1 MSRIVNGLKSL
12 ILGFLGKSGVTVTNN
27 SDAQKT
33 PRPEPLKPNYPK
45 LNPQVYL
52 EALEKEVG
60 KVCYISIDDNPKT
73 VENERRTFCNFFVR
87 EVCKW
92 FGWTNFESPDRDQAG
107 EITRYMRSHPQQWQ
121 KLAVQDGPDYD
132 KAAQLASEG
141 CLIVAAQEAP
151 TPPPTGHVA
160 VITPQGGTIYSP
172 SWSKTVPYAANV
184 GGKNWCGKPL
194 SQAFKTEPEL
204 FLFLG
209 N

>member
-1 MSRIVNGLKSL
+1 LAGLIKGL
-12 ILGFLGKSGVTVTNN
+12 LGNKGVTVTN
-27 SDAQKT
+27 SDTQK
-33 PRPEPLKPNYPK
+33 PPSPAPLQPNYPK
-45 LNPQVYL
+45 LNPKVYAESL
-52 EALEKEVG
+52 SKEVEDS
-60 KVCYISIDDNPKT
+60 KYIPTEDDPKT
-73 VENERRTFCNFFVR
+73 VENERQTFCNYFVR

-107 EITRYMRSHPQQWQ
+107 EIARYMRSHPQQWQ

-132 KAAQLASEG
+132 KAAQLASQG
-141 CLIVAAQEAP
+141 CLIVAAQENP

-160 VITPQGGTIYSP
+160 VITPQGDTIYSP
-172 SWSKTVPYAANV
+172 SWKKAVPFAANV
-184 GGKNWCGKPL
+184 GGKNWYGKPL